1 MKRQLK
7 AWLPALVL
15 TIALLA
21 PLSLINAH
29 HSFSPLLT
37 KQGEQA
43 IRIFEGSIEL
53 YKLLNP
59 HSALIVNLY
68 NENGTVDDWL
78 VELSSSSTLRRE
90 GWTDDFLNPRDKV
103 TIAILPFRTGNR
115 GRLRAMLVYGA
126 SEEKPTRLI
135 VAYGIRGNTPIM
147 RRLRERL
154 PICGNIQARLARSE
168 CFIVDQ
174 KVLGRLQEEFPGKM
188 GYVMP

>member
-78 VELSSSSTLRRE
+78 VELINEDIQRIERDNAIRL
-90 GWTDDFLNPRDKV
+90 FPR
-103 TIAILPFRTGNR
+103 
-115 GRLRAMLVYGA
+115 
-126 SEEKPTRLI
+126 
-135 VAYGIRGNTPIM
+135 
-147 RRLRERL
+147 
-154 PICGNIQARLARSE
+154 
-168 CFIVDQ
+168 
-174 KVLGRLQEEFPGKM
+174 LGE
-188 GYVMP
+188 